1 MVSTCPHGLSMDVK
15 SELVVSTW
23 RCGRFPILQVRAR
36 SSVLLY
42 DINVKHLDILLGF
55 LLVRPYVLDF
65 VDDVKSLGSTTK
77 NGVLSV

>member
-1 MVSTCPHGLSMDVK
+1 MKVGYLGGVPPFCRL
-15 SELVVSTW
+15 
-23 RCGRFPILQVRAR
+23 VRAQ

-55 LLVRPYVLDF
+55 LLVRPYIFDF

-77 NGVLSV
+77 NCVLSV

>member
-1 MVSTCPHGLSMDVK
+1 MDVE
-15 SELVVSTW
+15 SELVVSNMANV
-23 RCGRFPILQVRAR
+23 GVSRFCRLVRAQ

-55 LLVRPYVLDF
+55 LLVRPYILDF

-77 NGVLSV
+77 NCVLSV